1 MIRIYALK
9 EMIESGEQSYPIYL
23 ALMQAEV
30 ISEIADV
37 PSYRDTTTNA
47 DIARNVSTRP
57 VKEWQRPRIP
67 DKIES
72 IRQLFNNS
80 GEFMPNPIL
89 IGENPNASV
98 APKVEP
104 LLVAGN
110 ATPAWKLLID
120 EAAPGTEKPL
130 WILDGQHR
138 IAGLSESAQSSN
150 PVPVVFLLNQGALYY
165 TADTLAQIFAQV
177 TTSATPLGPL
187 HREWL
192 SYAFRLNHYSPR
204 EFDSTEQ
211 MRSMAAVVS
220 LCKTPSF
227 DGQPNPFHDRIQY
240 IDGLSSP
247 GILPGGHVYNCIEL
261 KEIVR
266 RCYYSAPKSQPELH
280 PDELAREMC
289 LARTALARVIRTSVD
304 RSVFFGDEL
313 HHQKIMEDAFWA
325 GVLRYLAAH
334 GAPRSWRDILRTL
347 HFDRTSWDFSWKVSL
362 HGRNQ
367 SISKTLAITVM
378 EDLFFTRQLPS
389 GSNRIADFLRGNAAQ
404 FELEA
409 FRLTSAGRRS
419 TRGIEVLKVR
429 KGDTTSF
436 PIEPCVG
443 IRLRNRSLNIQEVEV
458 TDMQARPGT
467 LVSYREVL
475 RKGGMILDD
484 QRHNNPLQLLFTLKH
499 YGGVTSRAEVHIEWK
514 P

>member
-1 MIRIYALK
+1 MIRIHALK
-9 EMIESGEQSYPIYL
+9 EIIESGGQSYPIYL
-23 ALMQAEV
+23 ALMQADA
-30 ISEIADV
+30 IYEIADV
-37 PSYRDTTTNA
+37 PSYRETTTNA
-47 DIARNVSTRP
+47 DIARNVSIRP

-110 ATPAWKLLID
+110 ATPAWELLID
-120 EAAPGTEKPL
+120 PAPSGSEKPL

-150 PVPVVFLLNQGALYY
+150 PVPVVFLLNQGSHYY
-165 TADTLAQIFAQV
+165 GADKLAQIFAHV
-177 TTSATPLGPL
+177 TTSATPLGAL

-192 SYAFRLNHYSPR
+192 SYAFSLNHYSPK
-204 EFDSTEQ
+204 ELHSTEQ
-211 MRSMAAVVS
+211 TRSMAAVVS

-227 DGQPNPFHDRIQY
+227 GGQPNPFHDRIQY
-240 IDGLSSP
+240 IDGLSSS

-266 RCYYSAPKSQPELH
+266 RCYYSAQKSQPELH
-280 PDELAREMC
+280 SDDLAREMC
-289 LARTALARVIRTSVD
+289 LARTALASVIKTPVD
-304 RSVFFGDEL
+304 RSVFFGDEK

-362 HGRNQ
+362 HGRDQ
-367 SISKTLAITVM
+367 STSKALAINVM
-378 EDLFFTRQLPS
+378 EDIFSRQQLPS
-389 GSNRIADFLRGNAAQ
+389 GSNSIADLLRGNGAE

-419 TRGIEVLKVR
+419 KRQTAVLEVPGAVLCPSQLNHALESGFGIAV
-429 KGDTTSF
+429 
-436 PIEPCVG
+436 
-443 IRLRNRSLNIQEVEV
+443 
-458 TDMQARPGT
+458 
-467 LVSYREVL
+467 
-475 RKGGMILDD
+475 
-484 QRHNNPLQLLFTLKH
+484 
-499 YGGVTSRAEVHIEWK
+499 
-514 P
+514 